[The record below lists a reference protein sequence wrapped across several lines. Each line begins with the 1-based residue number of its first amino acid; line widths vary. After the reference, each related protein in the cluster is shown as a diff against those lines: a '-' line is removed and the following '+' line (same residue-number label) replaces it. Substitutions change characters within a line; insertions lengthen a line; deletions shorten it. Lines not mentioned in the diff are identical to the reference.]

1 MWIPGGLVF
10 FAVIS
15 VIFFRWQA
23 HGAED
28 SAASAQVDW
37 QPASNA

>member
-1 MWIPGGLVF
+1 
-10 FAVIS
+10 

-28 SAASAQVDW
+28 SEASAQVNW
-37 QPASNA
+37 RPVTGA